1 MKSSWR
7 SYGKICVLRFVARGF
22 FIVEKKI
29 SVPLGDLVTFTG
41 RLHCLA
47 DAEMYA
53 GLSADDLDIDVEG
66 CLVYGTTE
74 DGSDGSYNT
83 SAESLWQAYS
93 ENKE

>member
-1 MKSSWR
+1 ME
-7 SYGKICVLRFVARGF
+7 IIFVCPAFVAWGVFVVGNKDICTLWRF
-22 FIVEKKI
+22 SNIHC
-29 SVPLGDLVTFTG
+29 

-66 CLVYGTTE
+66 CLVYGTND
-74 DGSDGSYNT
+74 DGSDGSYST

-93 ENKE
+93 VNKE